1 MKPIFKKSCH
11 LAVST
16 YVKAIK
22 IDGEND
28 NQHGIVEH
36 DDYLSHWICC
46 EEFFV
51 VHYNTCESNSFHI
64 IN

>member
-1 MKPIFKKSCH
+1 M
-11 LAVST
+11 ST